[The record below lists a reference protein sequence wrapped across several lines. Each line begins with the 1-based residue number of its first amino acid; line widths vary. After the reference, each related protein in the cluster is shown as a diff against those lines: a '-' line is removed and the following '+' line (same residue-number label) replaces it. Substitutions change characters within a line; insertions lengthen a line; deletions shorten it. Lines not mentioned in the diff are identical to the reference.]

1 MSSRFRR
8 SPIAIAAFLV
18 AGGAFAQQSADTA
31 VSTPYLW
38 IGIIFGIS
46 SADASAE
53 GLSKPSAGGQVA
65 RGGRIGILGT
75 QDNMDVPFNITSYTN
90 ELIQDQQARTIGD
103 VLKNVA

>member
-31 VSTPYLW
+31 VSTPEQTLGT
-38 IGIIFGIS
+38 IVVNA

-53 GLSKPSAGGQVA
+53 GLSKPYAGGQVA

-75 QDNMDVPFNITSYTN
+75 QDNMDVPFNVTSYTN
-90 ELIQDQQARTIGD
+90 DLIQNQQARTIGD
-103 VLKNVA
+103 VLKN